1 MIVAFT
7 RLHYGKDYLGWVIS
21 SALPFVDKF
30 IVLYTPV
37 PTFGRAT
44 PLPCPDS
51 REELLGIAQ
60 TVAGDKLDWREG
72 LSISAEVAMK
82 LYPDTEL
89 ALELDADEV
98 IHPALFEQIRDRH
111 AKGELTA
118 YCYRLPFWHHWRSFR
133 YVCDDGGWPARLY
146 SPQKPRADA
155 VYFDGAAARVH
166 HFGYARAEADMRYKW
181 STSAHGDEFRAD
193 WWQDIWCKFPERLT
207 DLHPVSRD
215 YWHAQLLE
223 ADKLPPILRDHPYID
238 REVIA

>member
-44 PLPCPDS
+44 PLTCPDS

-98 IHPALFEQIRDRH
+98 IHPALFEQIWDRH

-133 YVCDDGGWPARLY
+133 HVCEDSGWPARLY
-146 SPQKPRADA
+146 FPKRERKDAAFYADPA
-155 VYFDGAAARVH
+155 GRVH
-166 HFGYARAEADMRYKW
+166 HFGYARRDADMRYKW
-181 STSAHGDEFRAD
+181 ECSMHAGEIRAD
-193 WWQDIWCKFPERLT
+193 WWGDIWEKYPDRLT
-207 DLHPVSRD
+207 DLHPVAANF
-215 YWHAQLLE
+215 WNAE
-223 ADKLPPILRDHPYID
+223 ALDPLCLPPILHNHPYSHL
-238 REVIA
+238 EVIR